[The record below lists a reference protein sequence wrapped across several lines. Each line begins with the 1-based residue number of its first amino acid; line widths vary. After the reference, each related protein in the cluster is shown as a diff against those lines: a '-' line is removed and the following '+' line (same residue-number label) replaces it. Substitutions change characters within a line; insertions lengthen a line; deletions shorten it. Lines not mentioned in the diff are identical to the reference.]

1 MAVLIKNLLPA
12 IRARLLM
19 VSWVDGG
26 LDLEGGGCG
35 GGSGGGDNAIEMAG
49 KWLMTEIRESG
60 GANDGEESGFGRR
73 SDVSTLREM

>member
-26 LDLEGGGCG
+26 LDLVGGGCG
-35 GGSGGGDNAIEMAG
+35 EGGDNAIEMAG
-49 KWLMTEIRESG
+49 KWLMTEIQGSG
-60 GANDGEESGFGRR
+60 GTNDREENGFGRR
-73 SDVSTLREM
+73 TGVQ